1 MTENAEN
8 RELMIRVMIMAFVV
22 MLMLFIVILRLW
34 NVQVLS
40 GQEFDEKA
48 NRQYARSIRLP
59 ALRGRIFSSDG
70 LVLAGNRP
78 SACALLHLSE
88 MPVVTSPTERPKE
101 KTQEKPKGIL
111 ERSVNAIYAEIRR
124 MEKVIGRESL
134 LSSRKSR
141 YEARHFSGI
150 SPRVFERLK
159 KKLTPAELAILYHMF
174 HYPGIPMEIFKDLDL
189 SELAKLAE
197 ITPAVP
203 GLELSASSIRHY
215 PYGAL
220 ACHIIGYTVTK
231 DPSTAEDRG
240 EFFYYLPDT
249 AGNAGLER
257 SYDKQLQGKPGR
269 KLVKVNHRGFV
280 HEVIGE
286 PQPAESSSDLILTLN
301 ARLQA
306 RAENLLR
313 GREGAIVMMDASD
326 GSILAA
332 GSAPGFDLN
341 QFRRSPAEYRKLSDS
356 PGHPFLNK
364 VFQGV
369 SMPGSI
375 VKPLVALA
383 ILESG
388 VKPEEEIEC
397 DGATHFADGSRIR
410 CWAWQSGGH
419 GELSLL
425 DAIKVSCNDFFIE
438 NGMKLGIGK
447 LRAMYASAGIG
458 SPTGVG
464 LPESRGILPGGRRWP
479 NWNVY
484 DTALVSIGQGKI
496 QLTPIQAVSYAAALA
511 NGGKLWTPR
520 LVREVRNP
528 ETGRKEMIRP
538 VLRGRLQASPENIEI
553 VRDGM
558 FRAVNDPGGGAARA
572 RLPGLTVY
580 GKTGTAE
587 VGSKDNRTKN
597 TWFIGFAKLPSGRLV
612 AVAVLVFKGEAG
624 NRTAAPLAAEM
635 LRFAD
640 GLKL

>member
-1 MTENAEN
+1 MTDNTEN
-8 RELMIRVMIMAFVV
+8 RELMIRIIVMAFVV
-22 MLMLFIVILRLW
+22 MLMLFVLILRLW

-59 ALRGRIFSSDG
+59 ALRGRIYSSDG
-70 LVLAGNRP
+70 FILAGNRP

-88 MPVVTSPTERPKE
+88 MPITGK
-101 KTQEKPKGIL
+101 L
-111 ERSVNAIYAEIRR
+111 ESSVHYIYSEIRR
-124 MEKVIGRESL
+124 MEKIIGRKSL
-134 LSSRKSR
+134 LSDRKFR
-141 YEARHFSGI
+141 YRARHFTGI
-150 SPRVFERLK
+150 SLKTFTRLRTEWRS
-159 KKLTPAELAILYHMF
+159 TPEKMAILYHMF
-174 HYPGIPMEIFKDLDL
+174 HYPGIPMELFKDLNL

-197 ITPAVP
+197 ISPAVP
-203 GLELSASSIRHY
+203 GLELSASSVRNY
-215 PYGAL
+215 TYGSL
-220 ACHIIGYTVTK
+220 ACHIIGHTGTK
-231 DPSTAEDRG
+231 DPATAEDRG
-240 EFFYYLPDT
+240 EYFYYLPDT
-249 AGNAGLER
+249 IGRTGLER
-257 SYDKQLQGKPGR
+257 IYDRQLQGKPGR

-306 RAENLLR
+306 KAEKLLH

-326 GSILAA
+326 GSVLAA
-332 GSAPGFDLN
+332 GSVPGFDLN
-341 QFRRSPAEYRKLSDS
+341 QFIPYISAADFSKLSDH
-356 PGHPFLNK
+356 PGHPFQNK

-383 ILESG
+383 MLENG
-388 VKPEEEIEC
+388 VKPEDEIEC

-419 GELSLL
+419 GTLSLL

-447 LRAMYASAGIG
+447 LREIYTSAGIG
-458 SPTGVG
+458 SRTGVG
-464 LPESRGILPGGRRWP
+464 LPESRGILPGGSRWP

-496 QLTPIQAVSYAAALA
+496 QLTPIQAVSYTAALA

-520 LVREVRNP
+520 LVREIRNP
-528 ETGRKEMIRP
+528 ETGRKEVFPP
-538 VLRGRLQASPENIEI
+538 VLRGQLKASPENIEI
-553 VRDGM
+553 VREGM
-558 FRAVNDPGGGAARA
+558 FQAVNAPGGGAARA
-572 RLPGLTVY
+572 RLTGLKVY

-587 VGSKDNRTKN
+587 IGSKDNRTKN
-597 TWFIGFAKLPSGRLV
+597 TWFIGFAQLPSGRML

-624 NRTAAPLAAEM
+624 NKTAAPLAAEM
-635 LRFAD
+635 FRFASA
-640 GLKL
+640 LKL